1 MGRIDEFVGKN
12 IAVDTAPVIYYIE
25 DTGPYADA
33 MDQFFNRLAAGEYKA
48 STSVITLL
56 EVLVQPFRQQDDS
69 LEAAYRDI
77 LVNAENFSVFP
88 ITSEI
93 AESAARLRAN
103 YNIRTPDALQVATA
117 LATNSD
123 IFLTN
128 DKQLKK
134 VAEITVLTLPD
145 LLK

>member
-1 MGRIDEFVGKN
+1 
-12 IAVDTAPVIYYIE
+12 
-25 DTGPYADA
+25 
-33 MDQFFNRLAAGEYKA
+33 
-48 STSVITLL
+48 
-56 EVLVQPFRQQDDS
+56 VQPFRQQDED

-77 LVNAENFSVFP
+77 LANAENFTIYP

-103 YNIRTPDALQVATA
+103 YDIRTPDALQVATA
-117 LATNSD
+117 LASNSD

-128 DKQLKK
+128 DKKLKK